1 MDRRMRDLYALW
13 LLDCKAA
20 AQELRV
26 LVKRSSLSGSQCCDV
41 LTAALATVNFLEQAL
56 CADQLDTHKTQNLP
70 EIFAEACST
79 IELAQSVVQ
88 VGVSFGGYYQA
99 AHVYPGIRV
108 QIASSKTYLRG

>member
-13 LLDCKAA
+13 LHECKEA

-79 IELAQSVVQ
+79 IGLAQSVVQ
-88 VGVSFGGYYQA
+88 VGVWFENLACHACQA
-99 AHVYPGIRV
+99 DG
-108 QIASSKTYLRG
+108 